1 MSALRFHLLNVQ
13 ASAAAQLLTRPDVT
27 SVRYYDLIKDAN
39 RNNGCRA
46 WHIRKYG
53 QAAGERVL

>member
-27 SVRYYDLIKDAN
+27 SVRYYDLIKDAD
-39 RNNGCRA
+39 R
-46 WHIRKYG
+46 
-53 QAAGERVL
+53 